1 MAGLKVLGGAQELA
15 VWLFILRERR
25 VRQAIGQPLTFALT
39 NATLVPW
46 GIGKRTKARTVRKLA
61 AAGLIT
67 VERDGFKSPRV
78 MVCEPL

>member
-1 MAGLKVLGGAQELA
+1 MHITERELLAGLKVLGGAQELA

-46 GIGKRTKARTVRKLA
+46 GIGKHTKA
-61 AAGLIT
+61 
-67 VERDGFKSPRV
+67 GFGSWPQ
-78 MVCEPL
+78 PA